1 MSLRSSA
8 TTCPSSWRPSPSS
21 SSSLCALTLRDAR
34 RVRFIV
40 WGSLV
45 SLASSFAL
53 HAVGPQ
59 ADADGSRSY
68 LAAHAWAYQA
78 TGMLSMALSWPDG
91 CFSRLEWPP
100 LASPSKEKHLLI
112 VNGLA
117 ALLKLNHQ
125 TVRNWIDSGYLRAI
139 RIGRRART
147 RRADFAAFSIA
158 SYTGNKSA
166 SERYPGWKRGRSG
179 GSRAI
184 SLYRPPLAESCSLTG
199 SRLGSR
205 PNAGWAH
212 RPERLKFPF
221 SRSP

>member
-1 MSLRSSA
+1 MPGECDSS
-8 TTCPSSWRPSPSS
+8 CGDRWFCWRPRSRCMRSARKPTPTEVSRTWRR
-21 SSSLCALTLRDAR
+21 TL
-34 RVRFIV
+34 
-40 WGSLV
+40 
-45 SLASSFAL
+45 
-53 HAVGPQ
+53 GPTKQ
-59 ADADGSRSY
+59 PACS
-68 LAAHAWAYQA
+68 
-78 TGMLSMALSWPDG
+78 SMAQSWPGG
-91 CFSRLEWPP
+91 CFSRLELPP
-100 LASPSKEKHLLI
+100 VASPPKEKHLLN

-117 ALLKLNHQ
+117 ALPRLNHQ

-184 SLYRPPLAESCSLTG
+184 SLYRPPLGESCSLTG

-205 PNAGWAH
+205 LNAGWAH
-212 RPERLKFPF
+212 HPERLKFPF